1 MDKTLIIDGHN
12 YLYSSYYGIPSAA
25 KLPNGLQ
32 VNAYYGF
39 MSLLRK
45 SYRYIS
51 PKNIIVIFD
60 SETGTKSKI
69 EENDNYK
76 QNREYVDTDMFKQL
90 PMIKDALDYI
100 NIHYIEHPNYEADD
114 VIGTIAFKKSEDGEV
129 YISSQDKDFS
139 QLINNNI
146 FVLRKEKG
154 KFVKYNPQTFLKK
167 FNFESNRYLEYLCLI
182 GDSSDNIKGIK
193 GIGRKTAL
201 QLIKKNSHILDEN
214 SNQLLLREKKK
225 LGENLEFLKINSN
238 LCIDFTF
245 KKVDKKKL
253 DTSSNDILKELN
265 WY

>member
-12 YLYSSYYGIPSAA
+12 YLYRSYYGIPSAA

-51 PKNIIVIFD
+51 PKNIVVIFD
-60 SETGTKSKI
+60 SETGTKRKV
-69 EENDNYK
+69 EKNHNYK

-114 VIGTIAFKKSEDGEV
+114 VIGTIALKKSEDGEV

-146 FVLRKEKG
+146 FVLRREKG
-154 KFVKYNPQTFLKK
+154 KFVEYNPQTFFKK
-167 FNFESNRYLEYLCLI
+167 FNFNSNRYLEYLCLI
-182 GDSSDNIKGIK
+182 GDPSDNIRGVK
-193 GIGRKTAL
+193 GIGKKTAL
-201 QLIKKNSHILDEN
+201 KLIKKNNHILEEK
-214 SNQLLLREKKK
+214 SNQLLLRGKRE
-225 LGENLEFLKINSN
+225 LCQNLKFLRISSD
-238 LCIDFTF
+238 LDIEFTF
-245 KKVDKKKL
+245 KEVDEERL
-253 DTSSNDILKELN
+253 GMSSNDILKELDR
-265 WY
+265 Y

>member
-45 SYRYIS
+45 AYYYVS
-51 PKNIIVIFD
+51 PENIIVIFD

-76 QNREYVDTDMFKQL
+76 QNREYVDTGMFKQL
-90 PMIKDALDYI
+90 PMIKDALNYT
-100 NIHYIEHPNYEADD
+100 NIHCIEHPNYEADD
-114 VIGTIAFKKSEDGEV
+114 VIGTIALKSSSSGEV
-129 YISSQDKDFS
+129 YISSQDKDFF
-139 QLINNNI
+139 QLVNSNI

-167 FNFESNRYLEYLCLI
+167 FNFDSNRYLEYLCLI
-182 GDSSDNIKGIK
+182 GDSSDNIKGVK
-193 GIGRKTAL
+193 GIGKKTAL
-201 QLIKKNSHILDEN
+201 KLIKRNGHILEEK

-225 LGENLEFLKINSN
+225 LGKNLEFLQINSE
-238 LCIDFTF
+238 LDLDFSF
-245 KKVDKKKL
+245 KKVEQKRL
-253 DTSSNDILKELN
+253 GMSSNDILKELD
-265 WY
+265 WF